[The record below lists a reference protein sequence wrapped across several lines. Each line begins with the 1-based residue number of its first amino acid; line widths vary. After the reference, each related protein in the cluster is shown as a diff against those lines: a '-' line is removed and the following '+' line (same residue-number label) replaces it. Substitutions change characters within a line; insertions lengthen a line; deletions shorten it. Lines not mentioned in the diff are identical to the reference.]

1 MASNFDFLKIDFP
14 KLYDYATR
22 AESLVYS
29 APRASC
35 FYSRFSRFTL
45 EQTVLWLYKNDQY
58 LQLPYDNNLGALIHE
73 QTFKD
78 NLSPG
83 IFPKIRQIQKIG
95 NIAVHQ
101 PKTIAEPDSLYII
114 EELFHVLYWV
124 CRYYSPNGKNLGEI
138 PFNPALITRPTAP
151 GKAEKPLAELQQ
163 LENELSQ
170 FKEMNRIAE
179 ERRQQTEAQLKAALA
194 ELTAIKQQN
203 KTAPD
208 RHDYNEGQTRDRLID
223 PRLIEMGWDLSD
235 PNCREYPVEGMPK
248 SVNKTGKGK
257 VDYVLWDDNGSPLA
271 VIEAKRTT
279 KDPKIG
285 KEQAKL
291 YADCL
296 EQKFKQR
303 PIIFY
308 SNGYQTYLWDDQSYP
323 PREIH
328 GFLRKDE
335 LQRLIWRRSNDH
347 PLRSIDIDQNI
358 AGFERPYQIEA
369 IKRITETFTER
380 NRKALLVMATG
391 TGKTRTAIGLVDVLM
406 RANWVKRVLFLADR
420 NSFVRQAK
428 RSFNPHL
435 PNAPVINLVD
445 EKEVQGA
452 NVVISTYPTVIN
464 QINQFES
471 TGRKFGSG
479 YFDLVIIDEAH
490 RSIYKK
496 YRYIFEYF
504 DSLLIGLTAT
514 PRDEVNRDTYE
525 IFGLEQG
532 TPTYAYELEDAIND
546 GFLVPSQGIN
556 ITLKFPSRGIK
567 YSDLSPDEQIEYE
580 EKFTDPETGD
590 ILDEIS
596 GTAINQWLF
605 NANTIDKALEILM
618 EFGLKVDGG
627 DRLGKTIIFARNH
640 NHAEKILEQFDHN
653 YPHYRGQFAKLIDSH
668 DSYAQS
674 ILNEFSKKDSDVAIA
689 ISVDMLDTGIDVPEV
704 VNLVFSKPV
713 YSRVKFNQM
722 IGRGTRLCPAL
733 FAIGEDK
740 KEFLIFDPCRN
751 FEYFEQQV
759 KEADPKPADS
769 LAAKLF
775 RTRLTLFQNLED
787 EEIKQALGDHL
798 HEYVASMEPENFMVR
813 RHLQDIET
821 FSQREN
827 WQDFTPQQR
836 RTLEEAIAPLPNG
849 LPKEKPETRRFDLL
863 CLQLQLSIIKKSP
876 DFVTLRD
883 KVRDLLSNLETKTNI
898 PMVKTQLPLIEAA
911 LNENWWE
918 DVTLSM
924 LENLRKNLRDLMQFI
939 DPKESNI
946 IHTNLQDELIDI
958 SEANVPTIQTGFSR
972 QQYRKKVEA
981 YIRANQDHVAIAK
994 LRRNLPLTETDLE
1007 SLETMLFTTDG
1018 LESQEKFTEA
1028 YDTQAINL
1036 KQFIRS
1042 IVGLDRAAA
1051 KAAFSRYLENT
1062 YFTANQIRF
1071 VEQII
1076 DFLTQQ
1082 GTMEPHLLY
1091 EPPFTDLHS
1100 EGLDGLFQDEDADNI
1115 ITIITSFNDAVDTK
1129 FATA

>member
-1 MASNFDFLKIDFP
+1 MTSNFDFLKADFP
-14 KLYDYATR
+14 KLYDHATK
-22 AESLVYS
+22 AENLVYS

-35 FYSRFSRFTL
+35 FYARYTL
-45 EQTVLWLYKNDQY
+45 EQTVLWLYQNDPY
-58 LQLPYDNNLGALIHE
+58 LQLPYDNKLGALIHE

-101 PKTIAEPDSLYII
+101 PKTITERDSIYII
-114 EELFHVLYWV
+114 EELFHFLYWV
-124 CRYYSPNGKNLGEI
+124 CRYYSKNGKNLGEI
-138 PFNPALITRPTAP
+138 PFNPNLITKPIEP
-151 GKAEKPLAELQQ
+151 GKAEKTLEELQQ
-163 LENELSQ
+163 LETQLSQ

-179 ERRQQTEAQLKAALA
+179 ERQRRSDAENARLKAQLDAL
-194 ELTAIKQQN
+194 LTAN
-203 KTAPD
+203 KSVGD
-208 RHDYNEGQTRDRLID
+208 HHNYNEAQTRDRLID
-223 PRLIEMGWDLSD
+223 PNLIEMGWDLSD

-248 SVNKTGKGK
+248 SVNKTGTGK
-257 VDYVLWDDNGSPLA
+257 VDYVLWDDNGLPLA

-285 KEQAKL
+285 QQQAKL

-296 EQKFKQR
+296 EQKFNQR

-308 SNGYQTYLWDDQSYP
+308 SNGYQNYIWDDQNYP

-335 LQRLIWRRSNDH
+335 LQRLIWRRTNDKALH
-347 PLRSIDIDQNI
+347 STQVDTNI

-369 IKRITETFTER
+369 IKRITETFTNR

-391 TGKTRTAIGLVDVLM
+391 TGKTRTAIALVDVLM

-420 NSFVRQAK
+420 NSLVKQAK
-428 RSFNPHL
+428 RAFNQHL
-435 PNAPVINLVD
+435 PNATVINLVE
-445 EKEVQGA
+445 EKDVQGA
-452 NVVISTYPTVIN
+452 NVVISTYPTVMN
-464 QINQFES
+464 QINQFEA

-490 RSIYKK
+490 RSVYKK
-496 YRYIFEYF
+496 YRYIFEHF

-532 TPTYAYELEDAIND
+532 TPTYAYELEDAISD
-546 GFLVPSQGIN
+546 GCLVPPQGIN

-567 YSDLSPDEQIEYE
+567 YSDLSPEEQIEFE
-580 EKFTDPETGD
+580 EKFTDPETGE
-590 ILDEIS
+590 IVDEIS
-596 GTAINQWLF
+596 GSAINRWLF
-605 NANTIDKALEILM
+605 NDNTIDQALEILM

-640 NHAEKILEQFDHN
+640 NHAEKILERFDLN
-653 YPHYRGQFAKLIDSH
+653 YPHYKGQFAKLIDSH
-668 DSYAQS
+668 DPYAQS
-674 ILNEFSKKDSDVAIA
+674 LLDEFSEKDSDVAIA
-689 ISVDMLDTGIDVPEV
+689 VSVDMLDTGVDVPEV
-704 VNLVFSKPV
+704 LNLVFFKPV
-713 YSRVKFNQM
+713 YSAVKFNQM
-722 IGRGTRLCPAL
+722 IGRGTRLCPDM

-740 KEFLIFDPCRN
+740 TEFLIFDLCRN

-759 KEADPKPADS
+759 KEADPKPAEG
-769 LAAKLF
+769 LTTKLF
-775 RTRLTLFQNLED
+775 KARLTLFQTIENG
-787 EEIKQALGDHL
+787 EIKQALGDQL
-798 HEYVASMEPENFMVR
+798 HQYVASMEPENFMVR
-813 RHLQDIET
+813 RHLQDVET
-821 FSQREN
+821 FSKREN
-827 WQDFTPQQR
+827 WQNLTPQQQ
-836 RTLEEAIAPLPNG
+836 RTLEEAIAQLPNG

-863 CLQLQLSIIKKSP
+863 CLQLQLSILNQTP
-876 DFVTLRD
+876 NFVTLRD
-883 KVRDLLSNLETKTNI
+883 KVRDLLSNLETKANI
-898 PMVKTQLPLIEAA
+898 PMVQAQLPLIEEAIA
-911 LNENWWE
+911 ESWWQ
-918 DVTLSM
+918 DVTILM

-946 IHTNLQDELIDI
+946 IHTNFQDELIDI
-958 SEANVPTIQTGFSR
+958 SEVDIPIVQTGFSR

-994 LRRNLPLTETDLE
+994 LHRNLPLTETDLE
-1007 SLETMLFTTDG
+1007 SLEMMLFTSDG

-1028 YDTQAINL
+1028 YEERAINL

-1051 KAAFSRYLENT
+1051 KAAFSRYLKNT
-1062 YFTANQIRF
+1062 QFTANQIRF

-1076 DFLTQQ
+1076 DLLTQQ
-1082 GTMEPHLLY
+1082 GTMEPRLLY
-1091 EPPFTDLHS
+1091 EPPFTELHH
-1100 EGLDGLFQDEDADNI
+1100 EGLDGLFNDDDADNI
-1115 ITIITSFNDAVDTK
+1115 VSIIRSFNTPLDK
-1129 FATA
+1129 QSSTA